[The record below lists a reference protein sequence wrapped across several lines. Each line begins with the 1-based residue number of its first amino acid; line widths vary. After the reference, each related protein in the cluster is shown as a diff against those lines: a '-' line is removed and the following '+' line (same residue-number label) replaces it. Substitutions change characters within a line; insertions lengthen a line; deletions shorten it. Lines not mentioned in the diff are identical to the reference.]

1 MTDWIDLFAS
11 TPVSQSSRCDV
22 PHLGLYYQSTQ
33 SYRNGSEVF
42 YFRVN
47 GELEQGACNIV
58 IVTRHAY
65 LVNVQ
70 VFFGIP

>member
-1 MTDWIDLFAS
+1 MGLSSSVTLLTVNTVQSEMAVRLFY
-11 TPVSQSSRCDV
+11 V
-22 PHLGLYYQSTQ
+22 
-33 SYRNGSEVF
+33 
-42 YFRVN
+42 RVN

-58 IVTRHAY
+58 IATRHAY